1 MIKVNKDCSERLIEE
16 LSMKSWPIWSCD
28 RSTFPWSYSE
38 KETCLILE
46 GEVTV
51 TPDAGEPV
59 TFGPGDMVEFS
70 AGLSCTW
77 DVHKAVKKHY
87 KFG

>member
-1 MIKVNKDCSERLIEE
+1 M
-16 LSMKSWPIWSCD
+16 
-28 RSTFPWSYSE
+28 
-38 KETCLILE
+38 ILE